1 MSSVSRSRE
10 LLIRCRIKLPRQLIV
25 KPGDLQEA
33 RLESGPI
40 DLDSALADLEG
51 ASPVVSGS
59 GLGIVLPRFGS
70 VFHLSSIIAQALPS
84 S

>member
-10 LLIRCRIKLPRQLIV
+10 FLIRCRIELPRQLIV

-33 RLESGPI
+33 PLESGPI

-51 ASPVVSGS
+51 ASPVVSCS